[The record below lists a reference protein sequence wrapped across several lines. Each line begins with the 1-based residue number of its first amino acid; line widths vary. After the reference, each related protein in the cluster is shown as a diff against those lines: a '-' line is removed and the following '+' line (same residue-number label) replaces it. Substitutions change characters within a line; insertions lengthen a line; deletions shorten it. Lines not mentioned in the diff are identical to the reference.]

1 MWSGRDDVTHHLE
14 DYYGASHVAHIGTY
28 TIMGVKSGI
37 KDVGRVLEISFDT
50 MNNIAKQLD
59 EILDAP
65 QPKFKDFDALKD
77 SDNKN
82 EVEAWKKFNQLE
94 EDNKEIF
101 RLARKFEGLHRNFGV
116 HASGILAMPMPVND
130 MVPTRVADGVRVCL
144 YTGPELEELNLLKID
159 ELGLKSLDLI
169 MNTVHHIDKNMT
181 MDDLMKKV
189 NLNDPNIYKM
199 LIDKKTEAVFQLES
213 DMFKGMI
220 NDIKPDSLADI
231 TAITSLGKL

>member
-59 EILDAP
+59 EVLDAP

-181 MDDLMKKV
+181 MDDLMTKV